1 MIETVMLNIH
11 TVHMERMKMMLAISV
26 LCEIHRSIPLG

>member
-1 MIETVMLNIH
+1 MMEIVMLNIH
-11 TVHMERMKMMLAISV
+11 TVHMERMKIMLVISA